1 MQKIREL
8 SMQRDT
14 KNIDPRDKNKKKLYF
29 CARLLHSRIIIE
41 TKSCEQ
47 RVFV

>member
-14 KNIDPRDKNKKKLYF
+14 KNIDPRDKNLYF

-41 TKSCEQ
+41 TKSCYK
-47 RVFV
+47 RVVV

>member
-1 MQKIREL
+1 MQKIRACRCNEI
-8 SMQRDT
+8 Q
-14 KNIDPRDKNKKKLYF
+14 KILYF